1 LTDLRTDDWVRRL
14 TVGAEGYEQAVA
26 ELREYLL
33 RGVSRGLANRYG
45 GQVPIEDI
53 VQESLVK
60 ILQNLDSYAGRSQ
73 FTTWATAIAI
83 RVGISKLR
91 RHYYREISLD
101 QVLRDGDFRIDL
113 ADPARLDAAN
123 ESERSQL
130 LGLLETQI
138 REALTDRQRLAIR
151 GVLAGLPIEEI
162 ASRLG
167 SNRNAIY
174 KLVHDAKTRLRNALE
189 DHGVRAED
197 LQAIIS

>member
-1 LTDLRTDDWVRRL
+1 MSDPLADDWVKRL
-14 TVGAEGYEQAVA
+14 TAGADGYDRSVA
-26 ELREYLL
+26 ELRDYLL
-33 RGVSRGLANRYG
+33 RGVARGLANRYG

-53 VQESLVK
+53 VQESLLK

-113 ADPARLDAAN
+113 ADPARPDAAN
-123 ESERSQL
+123 ESERRQL
-130 LGLLETQI
+130 LQLLETQI

-174 KLVHDAKTRLRNALE
+174 KLVHDARTRLRGALE

-197 LQAIIS
+197 IQAIFS